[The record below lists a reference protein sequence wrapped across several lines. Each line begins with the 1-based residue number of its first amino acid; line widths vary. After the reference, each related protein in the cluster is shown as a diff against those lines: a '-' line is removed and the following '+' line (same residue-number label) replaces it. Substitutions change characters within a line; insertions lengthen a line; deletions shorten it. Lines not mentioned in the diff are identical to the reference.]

1 MWLMEERNIV
11 LKGEFF
17 IMNCLIIDKVWG
29 GIAEELSK
37 VMNVKTAANLPCS
50 KEELIAEIGDVI
62 ISDLQIFLLRVK
74 LRDYFS
80 VIRHKELFRK
90 RM

>member
-29 GIAEELSK
+29 GIAENS
-37 VMNVKTAANLPCS
+37 A
-50 KEELIAEIGDVI
+50 
-62 ISDLQIFLLRVK
+62 K
-74 LRDYFS
+74 L
-80 VIRHKELFRK
+80 
-90 RM
+90 